1 MSNVCTKVARN
12 EAPNDRRQKT
22 ASKRTTNIRTAL
34 SLSSTPPSS
43 STTRGEAPGGKYG
56 SSPGP
61 ALKSTVN
68 TFVFYATNN
77 PRVPRFSPD
86 RLPGAAQ
93 GRKEKR
99 QHHKFRRP
107 TGIGVNFPEKVDFWT
122 FPRCCANIPKISC
135 KLNCETISQ
144 EQADFLRSAAPALL
158 VPALFCGS
166 TQGINDTLVSIRAG
180 AYIG

>member
-1 MSNVCTKVARN
+1 MGEAPQIGPCPGPRFGQDPQKGQNDMSRFFYLGTRFHEKRKIIFPREVLPGQPRVLPCGSTSNVVAR
-12 EAPNDRRQKT
+12 EVLPGRFLVALSEQSRRGAQD
-22 ASKRTTNIRTAL
+22 RTAL

-56 SSPGP
+56 SSRGP

-93 GRKEKR
+93 GRKPSK
-99 QHHKFRRP
+99 
-107 TGIGVNFPEKVDFWT
+107 T
-122 FPRCCANIPKISC
+122 S
-135 KLNCETISQ
+135 
-144 EQADFLRSAAPALL
+144 
-158 VPALFCGS
+158 
-166 TQGINDTLVSIRAG
+166 SI
-180 AYIG
+180 